1 MIPIMEM
8 FNHSSPVL
16 NVHGET
22 RDTVVFFLNDF
33 IKDNVKLGNVYV
45 GVIHGRSSNIL
56 RNRVHEL
63 LKKNKQVD
71 SFRLDIWNPGMTIVK
86 LKIDKKQ

>member
-1 MIPIMEM
+1 MEM
-8 FNHSSPVL
+8 FNSHSPVL

-22 RDTVVFFLNDF
+22 CDTVVYFLESF
-33 IKDNVKLGNVYV
+33 IRDNVKLGNVYI

-63 LKKNKQVD
+63 LKKNRYVD
-71 SFRLDIWNPGMTIVK
+71 SFRIDIWNPGMTIIK
-86 LKIDKKQ
+86 LKIAKNQ

>member
-1 MIPIMEM
+1 MEM
-8 FNHSSPVL
+8 FSSHSPIL

-22 RDTVVFFLNDF
+22 CDTVVYFLESF
-33 IKDNVKLGNVYV
+33 IQDNVKLGNIYI

-56 RNRVHEL
+56 RNRIHEL
-63 LKKNKQVD
+63 LKKNQCVD
-71 SFRLDIWNPGMTIVK
+71 SFRINIWNPGMTIIK

>member
-1 MIPIMEM
+1 MEM
-8 FNHSSPVL
+8 FNSHSPVL

-22 RDTVVFFLNDF
+22 CDTVVFFLESF
-33 IKDNVKLGNVYV
+33 IRDNVKLGNVYI

-63 LKKNKQVD
+63 LKKNRYVD
-71 SFRLDIWNPGMTIVK
+71 SFRIDIWNPGMTIIK

>member
-1 MIPIMEM
+1 MEM
-8 FNHSSPVL
+8 FNSRSPVL

-22 RDTVVFFLNDF
+22 CDTVVYFLESF
-33 IKDNVKLGNVYV
+33 IRDNVKLGNVYI

-63 LKKNKQVD
+63 LKKNRYVD
-71 SFRLDIWNPGMTIVK
+71 SFRIDIWNPGMTIIK
-86 LKIDKKQ
+86 LKIAKNQ

>member
-1 MIPIMEM
+1 MEM
-8 FNHSSPVL
+8 FNSHYPVL

-22 RDTVVFFLNDF
+22 CDTVVYFLESF
-33 IKDNVKLGNVYV
+33 IRDNVKLGNVYI

-63 LKKNKQVD
+63 LKKNHNVD
-71 SFRLDIWNPGMTIVK
+71 SFRIDIWNPGMTIIK

>member
-1 MIPIMEM
+1 MEM
-8 FNHSSPVL
+8 FNSHSPVL

-22 RDTVVFFLNDF
+22 CDTVVYFLESF
-33 IKDNVKLGNVYV
+33 IRDNVKLGNVYI

-63 LKKNKQVD
+63 LKKNHNVD
-71 SFRLDIWNPGMTIVK
+71 SFRIDILNLGMTIIK

>member
-1 MIPIMEM
+1 MEM
-8 FNHSSPVL
+8 FNSHSPVL

-22 RDTVVFFLNDF
+22 YDTVVYFLESF
-33 IKDNVKLGNVYV
+33 IRDNVKLGNVYI

-63 LKKNKQVD
+63 LKKNRYVD
-71 SFRLDIWNPGMTIVK
+71 SFRIDIWNPGMTIIK
-86 LKIDKKQ
+86 LKIAKNQ

>member
-1 MIPIMEM
+1 MEM
-8 FNHSSPVL
+8 FNSHSPVL

-22 RDTVVFFLNDF
+22 CDTVVYFLESF
-33 IKDNVKLGNVYV
+33 IRDNVKLGNVYI

-63 LKKNKQVD
+63 LKKNRYVD
-71 SFRLDIWNPGMTIVK
+71 SFRIDIWNPGMTIIK
-86 LKIDKKQ
+86 LKVAKNQ

>member
-1 MIPIMEM
+1 MEM
-8 FNHSSPVL
+8 FNSHSPVL

-22 RDTVVFFLNDF
+22 CDTVVYFLESF
-33 IKDNVKLGNVYV
+33 IRDNVKLGNVYI

-63 LKKNKQVD
+63 LKKNRNVD
-71 SFRLDIWNPGMTIVK
+71 SFRIDIWNPGMTIIK

>member
-1 MIPIMEM
+1 MEM
-8 FNHSSPVL
+8 FSSSSPVL

-22 RDTVVFFLNDF
+22 TDTVVYFLNSF
-33 IKDNVKLGNVYV
+33 ISDNVKLGNTYV
-45 GVIHGRSSNIL
+45 GIIHGRSSNIL

-63 LKKNKQVD
+63 LKKNRNVD

-86 LKIDKKQ
+86 LKIAKKQ

>member
-1 MIPIMEM
+1 MEM
-8 FNHSSPVL
+8 FNSYSPVL

-22 RDTVVFFLNDF
+22 CDTVVYFLESF
-33 IKDNVKLGNVYV
+33 IRDNVKLGNVYI

-63 LKKNKQVD
+63 LKKNRYVD
-71 SFRLDIWNPGMTIVK
+71 SFRIDIWNPGMTIIK
-86 LKIDKKQ
+86 LKIAKNQ

>member
-1 MIPIMEM
+1 MEM
-8 FNHSSPVL
+8 FNSHSPVL

-22 RDTVVFFLNDF
+22 CDTVVYFLESF
-33 IKDNVKLGNVYV
+33 IRDNVKLGNVYI

-63 LKKNKQVD
+63 LKKNRYVD
-71 SFRLDIWNPGMTIVK
+71 SFRIDIWNPGMNIIK
-86 LKIDKKQ
+86 LKVAKNQ

>member
-1 MIPIMEM
+1 MEM
-8 FNHSSPVL
+8 FNSYSPVL

-22 RDTVVFFLNDF
+22 RDTVVYFLESF
-33 IKDNVKLGNVYV
+33 IRDNFKLGNVYI

-63 LKKNKQVD
+63 LKKNRYVD
-71 SFRLDIWNPGMTIVK
+71 SFRIDIWNPGMTIIK
-86 LKIDKKQ
+86 LKIAKNQ

>member
-1 MIPIMEM
+1 MEM
-8 FNHSSPVL
+8 FNSHSPVL

-22 RDTVVFFLNDF
+22 CDTVVYFLESF
-33 IKDNVKLGNVYV
+33 IRDNVKLGNIYI

-63 LKKNKQVD
+63 LKKNRYVD
-71 SFRLDIWNPGMTIVK
+71 SFRIDIWNPGMTIIK
-86 LKIDKKQ
+86 LKIAKNQ

>member
-1 MIPIMEM
+1 MEM
-8 FNHSSPVL
+8 FNSHSPVL

-22 RDTVVFFLNDF
+22 CDTVVFFLESF
-33 IKDNVKLGNVYV
+33 IRDNVKLGNVYI

-63 LKKNKQVD
+63 LKKNRYVD
-71 SFRLDIWNPGMTIVK
+71 SFRIDIWNPGMTIIK
-86 LKIDKKQ
+86 LKIDKNQ

>member
-1 MIPIMEM
+1 M

>member
-1 MIPIMEM
+1 M
-8 FNHSSPVL
+8 FNSHSPVL

-22 RDTVVFFLNDF
+22 CDTVVYFLESF
-33 IKDNVKLGNVYV
+33 IRDNVKLGNVYI

-63 LKKNKQVD
+63 LKKNRYVD
-71 SFRLDIWNPGMTIVK
+71 SFRIDIWNPGMTIIK
-86 LKIDKKQ
+86 LKIAKNQ

>member
-1 MIPIMEM
+1 MEM
-8 FNHSSPVL
+8 FNSHSPVL

-22 RDTVVFFLNDF
+22 CDTVVYFLESF
-33 IKDNVKLGNVYV
+33 IRDNVKLGNVYI

-56 RNRVHEL
+56 RNRVHGL
-63 LKKNKQVD
+63 LKKNHNVD
-71 SFRLDIWNPGMTIVK
+71 SFRIDIWNPGMTIIK

>member
-1 MIPIMEM
+1 MEM
-8 FNHSSPVL
+8 FNSHSPVL

-22 RDTVVFFLNDF
+22 CDTVVYFLESF
-33 IKDNVKLGNVYV
+33 IRDNVKLGNVYI

-63 LKKNKQVD
+63 LKKNKFVM
-71 SFRLDIWNPGMTIVK
+71 SYHLDMWNTGMTIVK
-86 LKIDKKQ
+86 LNLDKIQH

>member
-1 MIPIMEM
+1 MEM
-8 FNHSSPVL
+8 FNSYSPVL

-22 RDTVVFFLNDF
+22 RDTVVYFLESF
-33 IKDNVKLGNVYV
+33 IRDNVKLGNVYI

-63 LKKNKQVD
+63 LKKNRYVD
-71 SFRLDIWNPGMTIVK
+71 SFRIDIWNPGMTIIK
-86 LKIDKKQ
+86 LKIDKNQ